1 MKLGTLLTL
10 NAIVAAL
17 FGLGL
22 VLVPATLMSLY
33 GVTLGAEGIYVA
45 RLFGAE
51 LLGYATLAWFARNT
65 QESGARRA
73 IILAFFVSW
82 AVGFVC
88 ALIGQ
93 LSGVV
98 NALGWSNV
106 GLYLLF
112 ALGYAYFQ
120 FMRPS
125 AS

>member
-1 MKLGTLLTL
+1 MKLSTLFTL
-10 NAIVAAL
+10 NAIVAVL
-17 FGLGL
+17 FGLGFA
-22 VLVPATLMSLY
+22 LVPATLVSLY
-33 GVTLGAEGIYVA
+33 GATLDAAGIYVA

-51 LLGYATLAWFARNT
+51 VLGYATLTWFARNAE
-65 QESGARRA
+65 ESGARRA
-73 IILAFFVSW
+73 IVLSCFVSW

-98 NALGWSNV
+98 NALGWSTV

-112 ALGYAYFQ
+112 TLGYAYFQ
-120 FMRPS
+120 FMKPS

>member
-1 MKLGTLLTL
+1 MKLSTLFTL
-10 NAIVAAL
+10 NAIVAVL
-17 FGLGL
+17 FGLGFA
-22 VLVPATLMSLY
+22 LVPATLVSLY
-33 GVTLGAEGIYVA
+33 GATLDAAGIYVA

-51 LLGYATLAWFARNT
+51 VLGYATLTWFARNAE
-65 QESGARRA
+65 ESGARRA
-73 IILAFFVSW
+73 IVLSCFVSW

-98 NALGWSNV
+98 NALGWLTV
-106 GLYLLF
+106 GLHLLF

-120 FMRPS
+120 FMKPS